1 MARFAVELV
10 FGPDSEKRL
19 AVRPAHREYIAS
31 LAEKGVVLAAGPYAD
46 DTGALIIYEVADE
59 ASLKEILSA
68 DPYTPHE
75 RRHEVGDPRLERVAR
90 FVAHRLAA

>member
-10 FGPDSEKRL
+10 FGTDSEKRL

-46 DTGALIIYEVADE
+46 DTGALIIYEAADE
-59 ASLKEILSA
+59 AAVKEVISA
-68 DPYTPHE
+68 DPYTPANVVTE
-75 RRHEVGDPRLERVAR
+75 WKIRPWNALLGSWLND
-90 FVAHRLAA
+90 

>member
-46 DTGALIIYEVADE
+46 DTGALIIYEAADE

-68 DPYTPHE
+68 DPYTPANVVTKWE
-75 RRHEVGDPRLERVAR
+75 IRVWN
-90 FVAHRLAA
+90 VLLGSWLTD

>member
-10 FGPDSEKRL
+10 FGTDSEKRL

-46 DTGALIIYEVADE
+46 DTGALIIYEAADE
-59 ASLKEILSA
+59 TALQEVIAA
-68 DPYTPHE
+68 DPYSPANVVTKWDVRPWNALL
-75 RRHEVGDPRLERVAR
+75 GSWLTD
-90 FVAHRLAA
+90 